1 MSDTMASDKSAAAL
15 GSPGDESKYLESGKP
30 AISTVPLDAASHKR
44 GLQLTNVD
52 EDLARL
58 GYAPELKRSLTVWAV
73 MGLSFSI
80 IAAPFGLSIG
90 FSYALINGGP
100 VTVLWGWVLVS
111 LISVCLAASLG
122 EICSCYPSSGGV

>member
-1 MSDTMASDKSAAAL
+1 MSGTIASDKSAAL
-15 GSPGDESKYLESGKP
+15 GDESKYLETGKP
-30 AISTVPLDAASHKR
+30 AVSTIPLDSSDNA
-44 GLQLTNVD
+44 GLHLTNVD

-111 LISVCLAASLG
+111 LISLCIAASLG